1 MARTPSL
8 PVFSRRLKQARQLR
22 GLSQKSLGIAAG
34 FDEFVASPRVNQY
47 ERGVH
52 MPDYETAQRL
62 SAVLLVTTA
71 FLYADDEE
79 IAEALL
85 RLSNMPVRKRR
96 AAVRMLSDE

>member
-1 MARTPSL
+1 MAQTTSL
-8 PVFSRRLKQARQLR
+8 PVFSRRLKQVRLLR

-62 SAVLLVTTA
+62 SAVLSVTTA
-71 FLYADDEE
+71 FLYADDDE
-79 IAEALL
+79 IARALL
-85 RLSNMPVRKRR
+85 LLSALPLRQRR
-96 AAVRMLSDE
+96 AAIRKLSGE